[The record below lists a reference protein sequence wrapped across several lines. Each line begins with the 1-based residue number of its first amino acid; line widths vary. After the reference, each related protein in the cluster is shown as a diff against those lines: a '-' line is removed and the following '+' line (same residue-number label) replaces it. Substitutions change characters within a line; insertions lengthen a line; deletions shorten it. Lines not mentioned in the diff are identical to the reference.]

1 MEIGLT
7 LGCRGKS
14 LCWTVPGQTRVGW
27 LIVLP
32 LVAEISLSETN
43 ICIFSRQ
50 LAFGR
55 ITVIE
60 PEENKLLTIFSF
72 PTSAWISYTT
82 KGFLSFK
89 WSIYLGNSSSLF
101 DFA

>member
-1 MEIGLT
+1 MSAAKFSCGGSVTVVLGWT

-14 LCWTVPGQTRVGW
+14 LSWTVSGQTRFGW

-32 LVAEISLSETN
+32 LVAEISLSEAN
-43 ICIFSRQ
+43 ICIFSHQ

-60 PEENKLLTIFSF
+60 PEENKLFTIFHFLQVPGF
-72 PTSAWISYTT
+72 PILQRV
-82 KGFLSFK
+82 F
-89 WSIYLGNSSSLF
+89 
-101 DFA
+101 

>member
-1 MEIGLT
+1 MVLETLVLQWKLGWT

-14 LCWTVPGQTRVGW
+14 FCWTVPGQTLIGW

-43 ICIFSRQ
+43 ICIFSHQ

-60 PEENKLLTIFSF
+60 PEENKPLPGFSIIQRVF
-72 PTSAWISYTT
+72 
-82 KGFLSFK
+82 
-89 WSIYLGNSSSLF
+89 
-101 DFA
+101 